1 MRDNTPIVGDLVE
14 EYREVIR
21 PARGRL
27 RAALWFTRQLASL
40 VRPWV
45 WGTLLGVTLGVLNIL
60 STIVAPLAEDE
71 PPLILGFAAT
81 ILGLWTLIGFAAEG
95 QRFRMRDAVFGG
107 ISAAAVS
114 TMIFSGASLVRKM
127 VFLDVI
133 RQRLDWQGMLQRF
146 QDSGSP
152 DLRSFVLN
160 EHLEG
165 LFGALLFS
173 IAIGAACGAIGGAI
187 SASRRARARVPTM

>member
-45 WGTLLGVTLGVLNIL
+45 WGTVLGVTLGVLNIL

-71 PPLILGFAAT
+71 PLPILGFAAT

-107 ISAAAVS
+107 IGAAAVS
-114 TMIFSGASLVRKM
+114 TMIFSGASLVRKL

-133 RQRLDWQGMLQRF
+133 RQRPDLQGMLQRF

-173 IAIGAACGAIGGAI
+173 IAIGA
-187 SASRRARARVPTM
+187 